1 MEKILTKKQFE
12 AKLQTLV
19 GKNVDNIL
27 FAGTT
32 FVPKKFKIVDVA
44 IGTFDNNGTSIQ
56 FDELVLQCTET
67 NKRYNYSL
75 NRLFDMVLLGT
86 ESTKIKFKNSRVESS
101 LRGAGVIDG
110 TKQINET
117 LLQPFA
123 SEKLTRK
130 ETIARLFD
138 VELTSKQVNV
148 IEYFPTGYDS
158 ENIDNNANLP
168 KAEELQNKD
177 YSEIAGLTFGKKY
190 QITM

>member
-1 MEKILTKKQFE
+1 MEKILTKAQFE
-12 AKLQTLV
+12 AKLKKLV
-19 GKNVDNIL
+19 GKNVNNIL
-27 FAGTT
+27 FAGAT

-44 IGTFDNNGTSIQ
+44 IGTFDNNGTLIQ
-56 FDELVLQCTET
+56 FDELVLQCSDTQ
-67 NKRYNYSL
+67 KRYNYSL

-86 ESTKIKFKNSRVESS
+86 ESTKIRFKNSRVESS

-138 VELTSKQVNV
+138 VELTSKQVSV
-148 IEYFPTGYDS
+148 IEYFPTKYDA
-158 ENIDNNANLP
+158 ENIENNANLP
-168 KAEELQNKD
+168 KAEVLNTQE
-177 YSEIAGLTFGKKY
+177 YSDIEGLSFGKKY